1 MLQRLA
7 RTMYRRRRY
16 VLLGW
21 IVLLIA
27 TFALSSGIGG
37 AFKTEFKLP
46 GTESQAAFDLL
57 EKSSFRNRQV
67 QAQIVFAA
75 KDGVDTPVV
84 QQAMEQ
90 LFAEVEQKISDVNVA
105 SPYAEDG
112 ARQVSRNG
120 KIAYAQL
127 NFADRSGEEFT
138 EQGKE
143 IKQFAEKI
151 HVPGLAVEFGGDVFA
166 DAQVGGA
173 SEAIGIAAA
182 MIILLIAF
190 GSVLAMGLP
199 IGTAL
204 FGIGTGIAI
213 VLTVRNV
220 VDMPDF
226 TTAAVAMVGL
236 GVGIDYALFIVT
248 RYRENLAAGLD
259 PERSV
264 IRAIDTAGR
273 AVLFAGTTVVISVLG
288 LLLMKTSIMRGVAIG
303 ISIGV
308 LTTMLASVTLLP
320 ALLGFVGR
328 NIDKLGLP
336 HRKRP
341 EGEVKE
347 SGWQRWSHVIQRR
360 PWPAA
365 IIGLAILLLLSVPIL
380 SMRFGFTDAGNRPT
394 SDTTRR
400 AYDLVAEGFGA
411 GFNGP
416 LLLAAETPDSGADMA
431 TLNELSAKLNDTKGV
446 AFATPPQA
454 NAEGTVAV
462 MQVFPTTDPQAKAT
476 ADLVNRLRD
485 DVVPSVTAGKVDVKV
500 GGLTAAADDFASY
513 TAARLPVFMGAVL
526 ILSFLL
532 LMVVF
537 RSLLVPLKAVIMNL
551 LSIGAAY
558 GVVVAVFQ
566 WGWGASL
573 IGVGREAP
581 VEAWAPVFIF
591 AIVFGLSMD
600 YEVFLLS
607 RIREEYDRTGDNA
620 TAVADGLALTA
631 RVITAAAL
639 IMFCVFGSF
648 VFGPEVALKL
658 MGLGLAVAV
667 LIDATVVRMVLVPA
681 TMELLGDWNWWLPKW
696 LDRILP
702 RVHVEGAHT
711 LEEELAELEA
721 ESQPAG
727 AGSR

>member
-7 RTMYRRRRY
+7 RQMYRRRRW

-21 IVLLIA
+21 IVLLVA
-27 TFALSSGIGG
+27 TFALASSVKG

-57 EKSSFRNRQV
+57 EKSSFRNRQIS
-67 QAQIVFAA
+67 AQIVFGS
-75 KDGVDTPVV
+75 KDGVD
-84 QQAMEQ
+84 QSEIQEAMEG
-90 LFAEVEQKISDVNVA
+90 LFAEIDEKITDVDVV
-105 SPYAEDG
+105 SPYSEEG
-112 ARQVSRNG
+112 ARQISRNG
-120 KIAYAQL
+120 QIAYAQV
-127 NFADRSGEEFT
+127 NFADRSGEELT
-138 EQGKE
+138 DAGKE
-143 IKQFAEKI
+143 IKELAADVE
-151 HVPGLAVEFGGDVFA
+151 VPGLTIEFGGDVFA
-166 DAQVGGA
+166 DPQVGGA
-173 SEAIGIAAA
+173 SEGIGLLAA
-182 MIILLIAF
+182 MVILLLAF

-213 VLTVRNV
+213 VLTVRTF

-248 RYRENLAAGLD
+248 RYRENLTAGLD

-264 IRAIDTAGR
+264 IRALDTAGR

-328 NIDKLGLP
+328 NIDKFGLP

-341 EGEVKE
+341 EGEIKE
-347 SGWQRWSHVIQRR
+347 SGWTRWSHLIQRR

-365 IIGLAILLLLSVPIL
+365 IIGLLFLLLLSVPLL
-380 SMRFGFTDAGNRPT
+380 SMRLGFTDAGNRPT

-400 AYDLVAEGFGA
+400 AYDMVADGFGA

-416 LLLAAETPDSGADMA
+416 LLLAAETPNGETDVAV
-431 TLNELSAKLNDTKGV
+431 LNELAAKLNDTKGV
-446 AFATPPQA
+446 AFATPPQV
-454 NAEGTVAV
+454 NDEGTVAV
-462 MQVFPTTDPQAKAT
+462 MQVFPTTDPQAEAT
-476 ADLVNRLRD
+476 ADLVTRLRD
-485 DVVPSVTAGKVDVKV
+485 DVVPSVTNGEVAVKV
-500 GGLTAAADDFASY
+500 GGLTAAADDFAAY
-513 TAARLPVFMGAVL
+513 TASRLPVFMGAVL

-639 IMFCVFGSF
+639 IMFFVFGSF
-648 VFGPEVALKL
+648 VLGPEVALKL
-658 MGLGLAVAV
+658 MGLGLAIAV

-702 RVHVEGAHT
+702 RVHVEGSS
-711 LEEELAELEA
+711 LEDELAGLEA
-721 ESQPAG
+721 EARQPVG
-727 AGSR
+727 

>member
-7 RTMYRRRRY
+7 RTMYRRRRS
-16 VLLGW
+16 VLVGW
-21 IVLLIA
+21 IVLLIG
-27 TFALSSGIGG
+27 TFFASSAIGG

-57 EKSSFRNRQV
+57 EQSSFRNRQV
-67 QAQIVFAA
+67 QAQIVFRTD
-75 KDGVDTPVV
+75 DGIETPAVKA
-84 QQAMEQ
+84 AMEE
-90 LFAEVEQKISDVNVA
+90 LFAEVEDQIPDVAVI
-105 SPYAEDG
+105 SPYTEAG
-112 ARQVSRNG
+112 ARQVARGG
-120 KIAYAQL
+120 KIAYAEV
-127 NFADRSGEEFT
+127 NFADRSGEAFT

-143 IKQFAEKI
+143 IKALAGEI
-151 HVPGLAVEFGGDVFA
+151 DHVPGLTVEFGGDVFA
-166 DAQVGGA
+166 DPQVGGA
-173 SEAIGIAAA
+173 SEGIGILAA
-182 MIILLIAF
+182 MVILLIAF

-204 FGIGTGIAI
+204 FGIGTGVAI
-213 VLTVRNV
+213 VLTVRNI

-248 RYRENLAAGLD
+248 RYRENLKAGLD

-264 IRAIDTAGR
+264 MRAIDTAGR

-288 LLLMKTSIMRGVAIG
+288 LLLMRTSIMRGVAIG
-303 ISIGV
+303 IAIGV

-328 NIDKLGLP
+328 NIDKLSLP
-336 HRKRP
+336 HRKHAD
-341 EGEVKE
+341 GDVKE
-347 SGWQRWSHVIQRR
+347 SGWVRWSHLIQRR

-365 IIGLAILLLLSVPIL
+365 IIGLTVLLVLSIPLL
-380 SMRFGFTDAGNRPT
+380 SMRLGFTDAGNRPT

-400 AYDLVAEGFGA
+400 AYDLMAEGFGP

-416 LLLAAETPDSGADMA
+416 LLLAAETPNGAADVA
-431 TLNELSAKLNDTKGV
+431 VLTKLSATLNDTKGV
-446 AFATPPQA
+446 AFATPPTA
-454 NAEGTVAV
+454 NEEGTVAV

-485 DVVPSVTAGKVDVKV
+485 DVVPSVVGNQVDVKV

-513 TAARLPVFMGAVL
+513 TAERLPIFISAVL

-721 ESQPAG
+721 ESDPAPV
-727 AGSR
+727 S